1 MNNHRIGR
9 LPTTINKSGARV
21 RNDNA
26 LVYEAASVLR
36 GIITRQKR
44 WSAAGGFYADFG
56 WFQRHLDED
65 EVLTQK
71 VLTAAGF
78 ALNKDG
84 RWVWRDGLWPLT
96 KVTDLDDLGDTL
108 VNLVDIHRPL

>member
-1 MNNHRIGR
+1 MNNHILGR

-26 LVYEAASVLR
+26 LVYEAAAVLR

-44 WSAAGGFYADFG
+44 WSAAGGFHADAA

-71 VLTAAGF
+71 VLTASGF
-78 ALNKDG
+78 SLDKDG
-84 RWVWRDGLWPLT
+84 RWVWRGGLWPLS
-96 KVTDLDDLGDTL
+96 KVTDLDDLGDAL

>member
-1 MNNHRIGR
+1 MNNHLVGR
-9 LPTTINKSGARV
+9 LPTTKNKIGERV
-21 RNDNA
+21 RSDNA

-44 WSAAGGFYADFG
+44 WSAAGGFHADFG

-65 EVLTQK
+65 GVLTQK

-78 ALNKDG
+78 ALDKEG
-84 RWVWRDGLWPLT
+84 CWTWRGGLWPLS
-96 KVTDLDDLGDTL
+96 KVTDLDDLGDAL

>member
-1 MNNHRIGR
+1 MNSHIMGR
-9 LPTTINKSGARV
+9 LPITKNNNGERV

-44 WSAAGGFYADFG
+44 WSAAGGFRADFD
-56 WFQRHLDED
+56 WFKRHLDED

-78 ALNKDG
+78 ALNKSGD
-84 RWVWRDGLWPLT
+84 WVWRRGVWPLS
-96 KVTDLDDLGDTL
+96 KVADLADLGDAL
-108 VNLVDIHRPL
+108 VSLVDIHRPL